1 MQVLRHEAVLE
12 VIIVLFM
19 LQVVIA
25 VSQVMWCRD
34 LTDCLTDDEDVLS
47 AIKGAE
53 QRCFQVPSHV
63 YILTVMYTYM
73 YTYMYVC
80 ICTCNVM
87 HVQIILYVTM
97 CSIFSYRT

>member
-63 YILTVMYTYM
+63 HLTVLINMYTYL
-73 YTYMYVC
+73 
-80 ICTCNVM
+80 CTCNVM
-87 HVQIILYVTM
+87 HVQIYV